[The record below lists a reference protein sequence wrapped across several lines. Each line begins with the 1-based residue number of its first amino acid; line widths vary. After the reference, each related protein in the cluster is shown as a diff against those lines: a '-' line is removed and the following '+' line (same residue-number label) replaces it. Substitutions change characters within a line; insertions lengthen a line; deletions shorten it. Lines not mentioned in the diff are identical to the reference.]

1 MVCMSYGK
9 EKKGNQWVLRD
20 IVRRVNVLHKCQN
33 NVLHQHNSHLVMYG
47 VDTGSSIFRLHMC
60 STY

>member
-1 MVCMSYGK
+1 MVWHVAGKDKKEINGSLGRMS
-9 EKKGNQWVLRD
+9 KGQCLTQ
-20 IVRRVNVLHKCQN
+20 IQN

-47 VDTGSSIFRLHMC
+47 VGTGSSILRIHMC